1 MALTR
6 LTSEGTITAATT
18 VNGADVV
25 YYSASIS
32 TDGRFNFSVTGQ
44 VADAMFGTDKK
55 LASEIKSDI
64 TEFTAEVYRQAN
76 AKRAGYVPANSEM
89 VGD

>member
-32 TDGRFNFSVTGQ
+32 TDGKFNFSVTGQ

-55 LASEIKSDI
+55 LASEIMSDI
-64 TEFTAEVYRQAN
+64 TAFTDEVYRQAN
-76 AKRAGYVPANSEM
+76 ANRAGYLATTVE
-89 VGD
+89 GE

>member
-32 TDGRFNFSVTGQ
+32 TDGKFNFSVTGQ
-44 VADAMFGTDKK
+44 VVDAMFGTDKK
-55 LASEIKSDI
+55 LASEIMSDI
-64 TEFTAEVYRQAN
+64 TAFTDEVYRQAN
-76 AKRAGYVPANSEM
+76 ANRAGYLATTVE
-89 VGD
+89 GK